1 VLSVIGRRG
10 SLASKAQLERWLVGS
25 RDPSLSEGAQ
35 SRRFVLA
42 VLRDLFPND
51 IDVQLWLTTPRPE
64 LRGAAARELLT
75 SHRIGEVET
84 LVVRLWNQS

>member
-1 VLSVIGRRG
+1 MSR
-10 SLASKAQLERWLVGS
+10 AQLEMWLVGP
-25 RDPSLSEGAQ
+25 RDVSLSESAQ

-51 IDVQLWLTTPRPE
+51 IDVQLWLSTPRPE